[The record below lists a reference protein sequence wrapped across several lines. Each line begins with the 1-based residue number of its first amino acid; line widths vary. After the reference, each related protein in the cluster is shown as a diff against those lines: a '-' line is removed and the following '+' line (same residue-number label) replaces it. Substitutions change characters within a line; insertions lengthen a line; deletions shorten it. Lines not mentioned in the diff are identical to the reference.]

1 MSHRRWAV
9 HEESDEAAEAE
20 LNLVPYLDIM
30 VNLVIFLLFTFQV
43 VIEVCRIDLVTPAYG
58 EEPGTSTQV
67 DPKKLVTITVAVHKT
82 GYTLLSDNPEM
93 TVIDIPLKRVGQEEV
108 LDTERLRRELATW
121 KENFDLAEG
130 LVMVGSDTTEYSD
143 IVLTMDAIREY
154 KGKPFF
160 PDIVLAQNAGVVRAG
175 P

>member
-93 TVIDIPLKRVGQEEV
+93 TVI
-108 LDTERLRRELATW
+108 ERLRRELATW